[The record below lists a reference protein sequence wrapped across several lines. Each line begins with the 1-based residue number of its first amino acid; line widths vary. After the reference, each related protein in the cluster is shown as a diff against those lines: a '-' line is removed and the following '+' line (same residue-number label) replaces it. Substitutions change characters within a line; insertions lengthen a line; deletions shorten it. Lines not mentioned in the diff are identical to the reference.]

1 MKSKTI
7 LIKSPNQKFEY
18 HTSLCHSLFNPRSR
32 EGSDNHDPEAIKM
45 HKAFQ
50 SSLPR
55 RERQV
60 SSDYLLDL
68 NPISIHAP
76 AKGATIQTYRNTNR
90 NHDFNPR
97 SREGSDTALFF
108 CPITALHF
116 NPRSREGS
124 DLSLCYHVGLTIISI
139 HAPAKGATFYSIPNS
154 PTIFI
159 SIHAPAKGA
168 TVWVM

>member
-1 MKSKTI
+1 MGKSFPMKSKTI

-76 AKGATIQTYRNTNR
+76 AKGATRKMFREDTTKIFQSTL
-90 NHDFNPR
+90 PR
-97 SREGSDTALFF
+97 RER
-108 CPITALHF
+108 PI
-116 NPRSREGS
+116 G
-124 DLSLCYHVGLTIISI
+124 
-139 HAPAKGATFYSIPNS
+139 
-154 PTIFI
+154 IFL
-159 SIHAPAKGA
+159 
-168 TVWVM
+168 

>member
-76 AKGATIQTYRNTNR
+76 AKGATQATIHYAGVLIFQSTLPRRERRLCVLPCSVALIKCIYEFSKLFRCKFFFQIVRNPFVR
-90 NHDFNPR
+90 
-97 SREGSDTALFF
+97 
-108 CPITALHF
+108 
-116 NPRSREGS
+116 
-124 DLSLCYHVGLTIISI
+124 LSESF
-139 HAPAKGATFYSIPNS
+139 AIPSNL
-154 PTIFI
+154 
-159 SIHAPAKGA
+159 
-168 TVWVM
+168 

>member
-76 AKGATIQTYRNTNR
+76 AKGATYAAGRGGLMITQFQSTLPRRERPSVSLQLRSAFQFQSTLPR
-90 NHDFNPR
+90 RERLILVELADFFI
-97 SREGSDTALFF
+97 L
-108 CPITALHF
+108 
-116 NPRSREGS
+116 
-124 DLSLCYHVGLTIISI
+124 ISI
-139 HAPAKGATFYSIPNS
+139 HAPAKGAT
-154 PTIFI
+154 
-159 SIHAPAKGA
+159 
-168 TVWVM
+168 

>member
-1 MKSKTI
+1 MGKSFPMKSKTI

-76 AKGATIQTYRNTNR
+76 AKGATHGDILIRKIS
-90 NHDFNPR
+90 H
-97 SREGSDTALFF
+97 
-108 CPITALHF
+108 
-116 NPRSREGS
+116 
-124 DLSLCYHVGLTIISI
+124 ISI
-139 HAPAKGATFYSIPNS
+139 HAPTKGATL
-154 PTIFI
+154 
-159 SIHAPAKGA
+159 
-168 TVWVM
+168 